1 MLSRWYSISVL
12 VFWIATMSW
21 LIQRKVLPPL
31 IVGEPP
37 TYRTILADTR
47 SAAAVGWTISMED
60 QPLGV
65 ATSTLRRLDDGS
77 SQIHSQMRLTRLPLA
92 ELTPGWMKSLL
103 RLLDVDARLT
113 DRTLALD
120 ADSRLEID
128 PLGRPVAFNSK
139 ATFTEQRPRQSLHD
153 DAVSGFDVVM
163 QGVVDGRYMK
173 VKLRSGDFFYNS
185 DVFLPTNALMSDV
198 FSPQSQ
204 LPGLRVGQTWT
215 VPVYSPLGPPGS
227 PMEILQATVER
238 DEPLVWNGQV
248 VSTRLVVFRGNPGSG
263 LTSDQAPKARA
274 WVDRDGNVLRQEL
287 VLLSARL
294 SFERMPDDQVPPR
307 AAR

>member
-1 MLSRWYSISVL
+1 MASRWYSISVL

-37 TYRTILADTR
+37 TYRTILADKR
-47 SAAAVGWTISMED
+47 SAAAVGWTISIED

-103 RLLDVDARLT
+103 RLLDADARLT

-128 PLGRPVAFNSK
+128 PLGRPVAFDSK
-139 ATFTEQRPRQSLHD
+139 ATFTEQRPRQPLHD
-153 DAVSGFDVVM
+153 DAGSGFDVVM
-163 QGVVDGRYMK
+163 QGVVDGRYMR
-173 VKLRSGDFFYNS
+173 VKLKSGDFFYNS
-185 DVFLPTNALMSDV
+185 DVFLPANALMSDV

-227 PMEILQATVER
+227 PLEILQARVER
-238 DEPLVWNGQV
+238 SE
-248 VSTRLVVFRGNPGSG
+248 
-263 LTSDQAPKARA
+263 
-274 WVDRDGNVLRQEL
+274 
-287 VLLSARL
+287 
-294 SFERMPDDQVPPR
+294 
-307 AAR
+307 